1 MAGTREGGKKAAETL
16 LKKYLNFYRDMG
28 KKGGKNGHRKGF
40 AVMPHDKV
48 VAAGEAGRR
57 KRYNKK
63 DVRFIQHRVRYE
75 EHYDDVLD
83 AYVLTPIIEDE
94 EEE

>member
-16 LKKYLNFYRDMG
+16 LKKYPNFYRDMG

-48 VAAGEAGRR
+48 IAAGEAGRR
-57 KRYNKK
+57 KRYNK
-63 DVRFIQHRVRYE
+63 VRIIQHRVRYE
-75 EHYDDVLD
+75 KHYDDVLD
-83 AYVLTPIIEDE
+83 AYVLTPIIEDVE
-94 EEE
+94 EK